1 MRQGPH
7 NKRGRGRGGNTNRRS
22 GTPNRNQTFDSNGPD
37 VRIRGNAN
45 QVHEKYMN
53 LARDAAQNGDRV
65 LAESYF
71 QHAEH
76 YYRIISAFTDEA
88 GADPNRNRGNG
99 AQQSYGDDN
108 NNGNQFQEGEPQ
120 PELDLAA
127 LNAKSGQPTAPS
139 GEAPAQPEAVVEIK
153 SRHTPPEEEQAPEVE
168 VAEASPVDT
177 PSEPPRDEAPAR
189 RPLSLRRRRTAPAP
203 DDAPELRS
211 KGRAEKTAPAGEVV
225 PPGVTVTVV
234 GAPVIEPTEAPPP
247 PRPRRRPRAA
257 PASVQPE
264 ETPGD

>member
-22 GTPNRNQTFDSNGPD
+22 GTPNRNQTYDSNGPE

-76 YYRIISAFTDEA
+76 YYRIISAFTEEA
-88 GADPNRNRGNG
+88 VTDQNRNRGNG
-99 AQQSYGDDN
+99 SQQSYGDDSG
-108 NNGNQFQEGEPQ
+108 GNQFQEGEPQ

-127 LNAKSGQPTAPS
+127 LNARPGQPAAPPA
-139 GEAPAQPEAVVEIK
+139 EAQAPPEAVVEIK
-153 SRHTPPEEEQAPEVE
+153 SPHAPEPE
-168 VAEASPVDT
+168 GQSPEAGNDEAKPADT
-177 PSEPPRDEAPAR
+177 SSEPTREDAPTR
-189 RPLSLRRRRTAPAP
+189 RPLSLRRRRNGSDEAPDPRSSDKAEKAAPA
-203 DDAPELRS
+203 DEA
-211 KGRAEKTAPAGEVV
+211 AAT
-225 PPGVTVTVV
+225 GVTVTVV
-234 GAPVIEPTEAPPP
+234 GAPVLDPSEAPP

-257 PASVQPE
+257 AAPTQPE